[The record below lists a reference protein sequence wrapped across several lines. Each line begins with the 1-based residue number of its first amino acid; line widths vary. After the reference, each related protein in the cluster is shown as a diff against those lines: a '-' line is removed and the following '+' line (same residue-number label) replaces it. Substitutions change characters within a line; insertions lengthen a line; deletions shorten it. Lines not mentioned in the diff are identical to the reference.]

1 MNRGEMRKG
10 KIDEMNMHSIQEHV
24 AGLEA
29 EILMRDVKIQ
39 KHEVFDGLDHC
50 IFDRRVTLRN

>member
-1 MNRGEMRKG
+1 MNRGEMRKR

-39 KHEVFDGLDHC
+39 KHEVYDGLEYC
-50 IFDRRVTLRN
+50 ILDLRVTYRN